1 MKKNK
6 KINLK
11 FVANYENKIKE
22 YRKEYYKNIINS
34 TSPHDNKPYYIIL
47 NVVPFLLAIIII
59 LIGRFNIYSEVVSLV
74 LFIIVNIIIKIIFK
88 TTSLDTTN
96 KYLREIMKCGYYSID
111 DYEEKLKEY
120 VTGPNGY
127 YNQLLQDIM
136 TKYNISENTRQIPG
150 LHGEIYYIWT
160 NGNQD
165 TLLLLNCKC
174 NDKPE
179 IISIRFVNIR
189 YFRVDNFKKEIVL
202 KTDLDEYYFKIDALD
217 TLNEYIKE
225 KRFENINA
233 YQPED
238 HINDFELY
246 MHKIKADII
255 NKAQKEKDE
264 ASSYLVQIIIYFI
277 GNVLVIGTKLFIK
290 EHIALLNFVNL
301 VLFIMLCVNIKK
313 LIFSKTGVVLSE
325 DDYIRILNTDEKCV
339 QRFNELKYALGI
351 KDDYDRVYSNE
362 GACYL
367 TWVANGY
374 FHLFLNLIYFN
385 VVYMAIKTS
394 DVLYYVKKGSECE
407 IKLKDKVLTF
417 NKDAEA
423 VFSKILPNKDYN
435 WIKGFK
441 NKQ

>member
-150 LHGEIYYIWT
+150 LHGEIYYIWWY
-160 NGNQD
+160 
-165 TLLLLNCKC
+165 
-174 NDKPE
+174 
-179 IISIRFVNIR
+179 NI
-189 YFRVDNFKKEIVL
+189 
-202 KTDLDEYYFKIDALD
+202 
-217 TLNEYIKE
+217 
-225 KRFENINA
+225 
-233 YQPED
+233 
-238 HINDFELY
+238 
-246 MHKIKADII
+246 
-255 NKAQKEKDE
+255 
-264 ASSYLVQIIIYFI
+264 
-277 GNVLVIGTKLFIK
+277 
-290 EHIALLNFVNL
+290 
-301 VLFIMLCVNIKK
+301 
-313 LIFSKTGVVLSE
+313 
-325 DDYIRILNTDEKCV
+325 
-339 QRFNELKYALGI
+339 
-351 KDDYDRVYSNE
+351 
-362 GACYL
+362 
-367 TWVANGY
+367 
-374 FHLFLNLIYFN
+374 
-385 VVYMAIKTS
+385 
-394 DVLYYVKKGSECE
+394 
-407 IKLKDKVLTF
+407 
-417 NKDAEA
+417 
-423 VFSKILPNKDYN
+423 
-435 WIKGFK
+435 
-441 NKQ
+441 